1 MSSILFELDRLDFE
15 QNKQPLISVGEL
27 IRKYT
32 FGIHK
37 EFSKNNWRVKKK
49 YLLNSINLLRLSIS
63 KNIQNKKN
71 TISETI
77 KSLNRAIKKYTKLIK
92 N

>member
-27 IRKYT
+27 IRKLT

-37 EFSKNNWRVKKK
+37 EFSKK
-49 YLLNSINLLRLSIS
+49 I
-63 KNIQNKKN
+63 
-71 TISETI
+71 EE
-77 KSLNRAIKKYTKLIK
+77 
-92 N
+92 